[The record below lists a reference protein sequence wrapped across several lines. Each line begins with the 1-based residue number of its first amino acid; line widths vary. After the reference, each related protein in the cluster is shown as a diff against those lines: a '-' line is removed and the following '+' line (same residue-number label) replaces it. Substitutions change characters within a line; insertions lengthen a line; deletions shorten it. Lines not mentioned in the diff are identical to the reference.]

1 MSQLYP
7 DCDPYG
13 IADRLSEAERAPI
26 LRLRTV
32 LENEITPLVAE
43 YWEKGEFPYQIAPS
57 LYGLNLMTP
66 DEIEGAP
73 RSLYHGF
80 RIFELAR
87 TDASMATFYTA
98 QAGLFRTSCRVGASP
113 EQFAELDPK
122 ITSFETTGVFC
133 LTEPD
138 HGSDI
143 AGGLATTAERQGD
156 EWILNGA
163 KRWIG
168 GALTA
173 DYLAVFARDV
183 ADGQVKAFLVDREA
197 TGVTLEKIYG
207 KTALRMMQ
215 NADTAQAGLFR
226 TSCRVGASPEQF
238 AELDPKITSFE
249 TTGVFCLTE
258 PDHGSDIAGG
268 LATTAERQGD
278 EWILNGAKRWIGGAL
293 TADYLAVFARDVADG
308 QVKAFLV
315 DREAT
320 GVTLEKI
327 YGKTALRMMQ
337 NADITLENVRVP
349 EAQRLQNCN
358 SFKDVAAMLRV
369 MRSDVAW
376 IATGIQAGAYEA
388 ALRYVRSREQ
398 FGKSLGSFQLVQEKL
413 ARMLGNVT
421 ASLSM
426 VSDLAEKQDRGEYRD
441 EDSALAKMW
450 ISLHM
455 RETVALAREV
465 VGGNGIT
472 LATDVA
478 RFHADA
484 EAVYSYEGTHEIN
497 ALVVGAYEAALRYVR
512 SREQFG
518 KSLGSFQLVQEKLAR
533 MLGNVT
539 ASLSM
544 VSDLAEKQDRGEYR
558 DEDSALAKM
567 WISLHMRETVAL
579 AREVVG
585 GNGITLATDVARFHA
600 DAEAVYSYE
609 GTHEI
614 NALVV
619 GRSITGKSAFA

>member
-1 MSQLYP
+1 MSELYP

-13 IADRLSEAERAPI
+13 IADRLTEAERAPI

-98 QAGLFRTSCRVGASP
+98 QAGLFRTTCRVGASP

-156 EWILNGA
+156 EWIINGA

-168 GALTA
+168 GAFTA

-197 TGVTLEKIYG
+197 
-207 KTALRMMQ
+207 
-215 NADTAQAGLFR
+215 
-226 TSCRVGASPEQF
+226 P
-238 AELDPKITSFE
+238 
-249 TTGVFCLTE
+249 
-258 PDHGSDIAGG
+258 
-268 LATTAERQGD
+268 
-278 EWILNGAKRWIGGAL
+278 
-293 TADYLAVFARDVADG
+293 
-308 QVKAFLV
+308 
-315 DREAT
+315 

-337 NADITLENVRVP
+337 NADISLENVRVP

-450 ISLHM
+450 I
-455 RETVALAREV
+455 A
-465 VGGNGIT
+465 
-472 LATDVA
+472 
-478 RFHADA
+478 
-484 EAVYSYEGTHEIN
+484 
-497 ALVVGAYEAALRYVR
+497 
-512 SREQFG
+512 
-518 KSLGSFQLVQEKLAR
+518 
-533 MLGNVT
+533 
-539 ASLSM
+539 
-544 VSDLAEKQDRGEYR
+544 
-558 DEDSALAKM
+558 
-567 WISLHMRETVAL
+567 LHMRETVAL

-619 GRSITGKSAFA
+619 GRSITGTSAFA

>member
-1 MSQLYP
+1 MSELYP
-7 DCDPYG
+7 GCDPYG
-13 IADRLSEAERAPI
+13 IADRLTEAERAPI

-32 LENEITPLVAE
+32 LENEIKPLVAE

-57 LYGLNLMTP
+57 LHGLNLMTP
-66 DEIEGAP
+66 EEIDGEP

-143 AGGLATTAERQGD
+143 AGGLAATAERQGD
-156 EWILNGA
+156 EWVINGA

-168 GALTA
+168 GAFTA

-197 TGVTLEKIYG
+197 
-207 KTALRMMQ
+207 
-215 NADTAQAGLFR
+215 
-226 TSCRVGASPEQF
+226 P
-238 AELDPKITSFE
+238 
-249 TTGVFCLTE
+249 
-258 PDHGSDIAGG
+258 
-268 LATTAERQGD
+268 
-278 EWILNGAKRWIGGAL
+278 
-293 TADYLAVFARDVADG
+293 
-308 QVKAFLV
+308 
-315 DREAT
+315 

-337 NADITLENVRVP
+337 NADISLENVRVP

-388 ALRYVRSREQ
+388 ALRYVCSREQ

-426 VSDLAEKQDRGEYRD
+426 VSDLA
-441 EDSALAKMW
+441 A
-450 ISLHM
+450 
-455 RETVALAREV
+455 
-465 VGGNGIT
+465 
-472 LATDVA
+472 
-478 RFHADA
+478 
-484 EAVYSYEGTHEIN
+484 
-497 ALVVGAYEAALRYVR
+497 
-512 SREQFG
+512 
-518 KSLGSFQLVQEKLAR
+518 
-533 MLGNVT
+533 
-539 ASLSM
+539 
-544 VSDLAEKQDRGEYR
+544 KQDRGEYR